1 MPLRPFAFWLPLL
14 LAACAGTPE
23 FDTAGVDT
31 AARPQGVARD
41 PQARGTR
48 VFWGGVI
55 AEIRNLETVTHIQ
68 VIAFPLDAGGRP
80 QPGAEPQ
87 GRFIVERRGFL
98 EPAKYAPGR
107 EVTVVGE
114 VITTLAGRVGQAPY
128 RFPVVRP
135 HQLHLWP
142 VERDTPRSR
151 LYFGIG
157 IGIHN

>member
-1 MPLRPFAFWLPLL
+1 MSLRLFAFSLSLL

-23 FDTAGVDT
+23 FDTAGVDP
-31 AARPQGVARD
+31 AALPRVVAQD

-55 AEIRNLETVTHIQ
+55 AETRNLETVTHIQ
-68 VIAFPLDAGGRP
+68 AIAFPLDAGGRP
-80 QPGAEPQ
+80 RPGDEPQ
-87 GRFIVERRGFL
+87 GRFIIEQRGFL

-114 VITTLAGRVGQAPY
+114 VITTLEGRVGQAPY

-135 HQLHLWP
+135 RQLHLWP
-142 VERDTPRSR
+142 AERDAPRTTIH
-151 LYFGIG
+151 FGIG
-157 IGIHN
+157 VGIYK